1 MPFYV
6 KPKGMMNDL
15 HWLSSCMA
23 LRWISCCKKANLEI
37 CIICSLKFQITTMAQ
52 KHPMSIVRSVREYW
66 EFKEVLRDMDLFESF
81 YLACPEVRTT
91 VAISCKM
98 YETILGS

>member
-1 MPFYV
+1 
-6 KPKGMMNDL
+6 
-15 HWLSSCMA
+15 
-23 LRWISCCKKANLEI
+23 
-37 CIICSLKFQITTMAQ
+37 MAQ